1 LVEKLLNLFKMEI
14 ENTEPQNIETLPT
27 PALLMRTWG
36 RFVWGFGL
44 KVTRNT
50 LIFLGSIIISILLL
64 LQIPFFQTVIIKQ
77 AFVIVSDVLKFKI
90 ETKSAYI
97 NVFTSKAFFKDLS
110 VRDRQGK
117 PMIFIEDL
125 RVDFEYDKVIK
136 NGNVYLHDIVLKG
149 GSINFRIDKKTNLLN
164 IDDFIETIDSLTAP
178 KVRNPKAAPTMVIIK
193 KAKIID
199 TYFGYTDER
208 KPYTSQPNFFNPLR
222 FGIDNLHAEVD
233 DLSIVGDSV
242 DVQISDLQGI
252 EYQSD
257 LRLHKLNTQFR
268 FTEKTMQFK
277 ALNAHLNHTFLRDSI
292 IFQYNHPRDL
302 SDFVEKVHIKAH
314 LDSTV
319 IDTDDLAK
327 FAPEVK
333 QYDDVWRISGNFV
346 GRVNDF
352 DLKNLDLYLGK
363 QSHVIGEASFAGLP
377 DTKQTFMNLQFRQA
391 QVLASELDPY
401 IDQTEVSPFLQ
412 KLGLVNFKA
421 SVTGFFADFVA
432 NGDFKTSLGNLTSDI
447 KLQLKKNI
455 EQSYYKGYL
464 KTDQFDLGT
473 LVGVDKLGK
482 IDITGTIEGTGF
494 SPEFAKFKLDAQ
506 VDKLAYNNY
515 EYQNIQVD
523 GALSR
528 QQFDGEMIAKDDNF
542 NFEINGALDFNRKG
556 QDPQSPAG
564 NFKLKSKIYNID
576 LKKLNFSPIEAII
589 HGDLSLDTHGL
600 TLDDLTGNASLTDA
614 LIVYGG
620 KDLKIKELDFLSFYT
635 DEGKRLFQINSD
647 YLDFEANGNFLFS
660 NVFADIEELLE
671 EYLLSFQNQPK
682 KIAEYYQAKQKR
694 LPKEIK
700 RYGVDFEFEFK
711 NANPLLAI
719 FNDKFFV
726 SNYSEIKGS
735 FARGKSTSLKIFTET
750 NLDSVFYDSY
760 KFYDIGI
767 DVNTSKIVN
776 TPEILAE
783 GTITSNRQSFRFADT
798 EKMLLNAVWGENAI
812 NFNLQAKQSGNT
824 NSADLAGLMRFVGD
838 TTLVSFQAS
847 KFQFLNE
854 WWGITKGN
862 EINLN
867 PQDIVFSNLAF
878 FKEKNKGSLISLEGK
893 MSDTLKV
900 RVQDFEVFSFANF
913 FNQDIHGVLNAELDM
928 LRLQS
933 KPEVKG
939 QLGLENLLYDKILIG
954 DVEGRVNW
962 LDSLQKMSTDI
973 NLYRRGRYILD
984 LRGDYKPNLK
994 ENALDLIAE
1003 FEKTDLEIVEPFVK
1017 DLISKLK
1024 GDILGKLTIKGTLE
1038 DPKIRGNL
1046 TVENG
1051 QFKLNYLNTL
1061 YQMDGDVAFL
1071 KGEIKAS
1078 NVVLLDEFSNP
1089 ATANASIY
1097 HDRYRDFYLLA
1108 KAKFYDFQLLNT
1120 TEKDNSLYYGEAYAT
1135 GDLKMEGFLSNLKLN
1150 VNARSRKGTS
1160 LVLPLDGYEEV
1171 GQKDYIEFVKLDS
1184 KKDSTNINRIDLG
1197 GMQINF
1203 NLEVNPD
1210 AEIRILFDK
1219 NTGDMIWATGR
1230 GNIEMNVDTEGEFAM
1245 FGSYI
1250 IDKGKYNFTFS
1261 LENYNLLNKGF
1272 DIQKGSTITFNGDVY
1287 KSVLDIKAL
1296 YNKNVSLKSL
1306 VDIQNVDANTARDL
1320 NRFYPATAVLGM
1332 KGEFLT
1338 PEIKIGLD
1346 LEEAKKLTINNS
1358 FLQSALL
1365 QLETQIQTNEQ
1376 VRNQQVFSLLILNRL
1391 SSINS
1396 FSGVGGGAGSS
1407 LSELL
1412 SNQFSN
1418 WLSQV
1423 DENLE
1428 LSFNLDPSNL
1438 NTFQMRVSYNLLDG
1452 RIRIT
1457 RDGGFTNSR
1466 SQTDFTSL
1474 IGDWTLEYLLS
1485 NSGKYRLKAYNRT
1498 NQNLLNSV
1506 NLGNGGATTIGFSLL
1521 HTANFNRLEDLFTS
1535 RKKREA
1541 EEKIKLERI
1550 KESQSEESF
1559 IEFSPKIKSDS
1570 TQTSNPLE
1578 LIKQRERESM
1588 PEPMPLKHRQD
1599 RYQNSKRII
1608 AENAENPDNE
1618 GLNSNQSLN
1627 PTTQNAN
1634 PKNQYLEGDVD
1645 NEPMPEKYRPQNNE
1659 QPNSNNQITTENK
1672 PKLPHN
1678 QAFPLKHRFDKLNK

>member
-1 LVEKLLNLFKMEI
+1 MEAENL
-14 ENTEPQNIETLPT
+14 EPQSTESPLS
-27 PALLMRTWG
+27 PAPLMRTWW

-44 KVTRNT
+44 KALRNT
-50 LIFLGSIIISILLL
+50 LIFLGTILIFILLL
-64 LQIPFFQTVIIKQ
+64 LQIPFFQTVIFKQ
-77 AFVIVSDVLKFKI
+77 AFVLVSDVLKFKI
-90 ETKSAYI
+90 EAKSVYI
-97 NVFTSKAFFKDLS
+97 NVFTSKAFFRDLS

-125 RVDFEYDKVIK
+125 RVDFDYDKVIK
-136 NGNVYLHDIVLKG
+136 NGDVYLNDIFLKG

-164 IDDFIETIDSLTAP
+164 IDDFVETIDSLTAP
-178 KVRNPKAAPTMVIIK
+178 KVRNPNATPTIVIIK
-193 KAKIID
+193 KAEIID

-208 KPYTSQPNFFNPLR
+208 KPYTSQPNYFNPLR
-222 FGIDNLHAEVD
+222 FGIDNLNAKVD

-242 DVQISDLQGI
+242 DVQISNLQGI
-252 EYQSD
+252 DYQSD
-257 LRLHKLNTQFR
+257 LRLHRLNTQFR

-277 ALNAHLNHTFLRDSI
+277 KLDAHFNNTYLRDSV
-292 IFQYNHPRDL
+292 IFRYGHPRDL
-302 SDFVEKVHIKAH
+302 SDFVEKVDIQAH

-333 QYDDVWRISGNFV
+333 QYDDVWRISGDFV

-363 QSHVIGEASFAGLP
+363 QSHVVGRASFSGLP
-377 DTKQTFMNLQFRQA
+377 DTKQTFMDLEFRQA
-391 QVLASELDPY
+391 RVLASELDPY
-401 IDQTEVSPFLQ
+401 IDQPEVSPFLQ
-412 KLGLVNFKA
+412 KLGMVDFRAN
-421 SVTGFFADFVA
+421 VTGFFADFVA
-432 NGDFKTSLGNLTSDI
+432 NGDFKTSLGNLTSDV

-455 EQSYYKGYL
+455 EQSYYKGEVVS
-464 KTDQFDLGT
+464 DQFDLGT
-473 LVGVDKLGK
+473 LVGVEKLGK
-482 IDITGTIEGTGF
+482 IDIDGKIEGTGF
-494 SPEFAKFKLDAQ
+494 SPQFAKFKLDAQ
-506 VDKLAYNNY
+506 VNKLAYNNY
-515 EYQNIQVD
+515 EYKDIRVD
-523 GALSR
+523 GELSR
-528 QQFDGEMIAKDDNF
+528 QRFNGEMIAKDENF
-542 NFEINGALDFNRKG
+542 NFEIKGELDFNKN
-556 QDPQSPAG
+556 PLEPEAPAG

-576 LKKLNFSPIEAII
+576 LLKLNFMPVQTII
-589 HGDLSLDTHGL
+589 HGDLNLDTHGL
-600 TLDDLTGNASLTDA
+600 TLDDLTGNATLTDA
-614 LIVYGG
+614 LIVYNH
-620 KDLKIKELDFLSFYT
+620 KDLKINELDFLSFYT

-660 NVFADIEELLE
+660 KVFADIEELLS
-671 EYLLSFQNQPK
+671 EYILSFQNQPS
-682 KIAEYYQAKQKR
+682 KIEEYYRNKLKN
-694 LPKEIK
+694 LPKEIN
-700 RYGVDFEFEFK
+700 RYAVDFEFEFK
-711 NANPLLAI
+711 NVNPLLEI
-719 FNDKFFV
+719 FTDKVFV
-726 SNYSEIKGS
+726 AKYSEIKGS
-735 FARGKSTSLKIFTET
+735 FAKGKSTSLKLFTET
-750 NLDSVFYDSY
+750 NLDSIFYANN
-760 KFYDIGI
+760 KFYDINI
-767 DVNTSKIVN
+767 DINTSKIVS

-783 GTITSNRQSFRFADT
+783 GTITSHRQSFSFADT

-812 NFNLQAKQSGNT
+812 NFNLQAKQNGNT
-824 NSADLAGLMRFVGD
+824 NSADLEGVMRFVGD
-838 TTLVSFQAS
+838 TTLVSFQPS

-854 WWGITKGN
+854 LWRITKNN

-867 PQDIVFSNLAF
+867 PQDIVVSNLAF
-878 FKEKNKGSLISLEGK
+878 FKEKNRASQISLDGK
-893 MSDTLKV
+893 ISDTLKL
-900 RVQDFEVFSFANF
+900 RIQDFEVFSFADF

-928 LRLQS
+928 LHLNQS
-933 KPEVKG
+933 PEIKG
-939 QLGLENLLYDKILIG
+939 QLGLENLLYEKILIG

-962 LDSLQKMSTDI
+962 LDSLQKMSMDA

-984 LRGDYKPNLK
+984 LRGDYAPNLK
-994 ENALDLIAE
+994 EDALNLIAE

-1046 TVENG
+1046 AVENG

-1061 YQMDGDVAFL
+1061 YQVDGDIAFL

-1120 TEKDNSLYYGEAYAT
+1120 TARDNSLYYGEAYAT
-1135 GDLKMEGFLSNLKLN
+1135 GNLKIEGFLNNLKLDI
-1150 VNARSRKGTS
+1150 NARSRKGTS

-1184 KKDSTNINRIDLG
+1184 KKDSTKVNRVDLG

-1203 NLEVNPD
+1203 NLEVTPD

-1230 GNIEMNVDTEGEFAM
+1230 GNIEMNVDTEGEFSM
-1245 FGSYI
+1245 FGSYA

-1261 LENYNLLNKGF
+1261 FNNYNLLNKGF

-1306 VDIQNVDANTARDL
+1306 VDVQNVDANTARDL

-1418 WLSQV
+1418 WFSQM

-1485 NSGKYRLKAYNRT
+1485 TSGKYRLKAYNRT

-1521 HTANFNRLEDLFTS
+1521 HTANFNRLEDLFAS

-1541 EEKIKLERI
+1541 EEKIKLERL
-1550 KESQSEESF
+1550 KENQTEES
-1559 IEFSPKIKSDS
+1559 ILEFAPKIKIDT
-1570 TQTSNPLE
+1570 TQTTNPLE
-1578 LIKQRERESM
+1578 LIKQRERESL
-1588 PEPMPLKHRQD
+1588 PEPIPLKHRQD
-1599 RYQNSKRII
+1599 RYQNPKRII
-1608 AENAENPDNE
+1608 ADSADNEPLIVKQSSGENPKK
-1618 GLNSNQSLN
+1618 SN
-1627 PTTQNAN
+1627 TD
-1634 PKNQYLEGDVD
+1634 KQYLEGDED
-1645 NEPMPEKYRPQNNE
+1645 NEPMPDQYRQNLNDNGQTKPPTTSE
-1659 QPNSNNQITTENK
+1659 INRKSPGNQE
-1672 PKLPHN
+1672 
-1678 QAFPLKHRFDKLNK
+1678 FPLRHRFDKVGKK

>member
-1 LVEKLLNLFKMEI
+1 MEV
-14 ENTEPQNIETLPT
+14 ENTEPQNIETPPT
-27 PALLMRTWG
+27 PAPLTRTWW

-44 KVTRNT
+44 KVARNT
-50 LIFLGSIIISILLL
+50 LIFFGSILLCILLL
-64 LQIPFFQTVIIKQ
+64 LQIPFFQTVIFKQ
-77 AFVIVSDVLKFKI
+77 AFVFVSDALKFKV
-90 ETKSAYI
+90 EAKSVYI
-97 NVFTSKAFFKDLS
+97 NVFTSKAFFRDLS

-125 RVDFEYDKVIK
+125 RIDFDYHRVIK
-136 NGNVYLHDIVLKG
+136 NGDVYLNEVVLKR
-149 GSINFRIDKKTNLLN
+149 GSIDFRIDKKTKLLN

-178 KVRNPKAAPTMVIIK
+178 KKRNPNASPTIVIIK
-193 KAKIID
+193 KAEIID
-199 TYFGYTDER
+199 TYFGFTDDR
-208 KPYTSQPNFFNPLR
+208 KPYTSQPNYFNPSR
-222 FGIDNLHAEVD
+222 FGIDNLGATID

-242 DVQISDLQGI
+242 DVKITGLQGI

-257 LRLHKLNTQFR
+257 LRLHRLNTQFR

-277 ALNAHLNHTFLRDSI
+277 ALDAYLNNTFLRDSI
-292 IFQYNHPRDL
+292 IFRYSHPRDL
-302 SDFVEKVHIKAH
+302 SDFVEKVQINAH

-333 QYDDVWRISGNFV
+333 RYDDVWRISGDFS

-352 DLKNLDLYLGK
+352 DFKNLDLYLGK
-363 QSHVIGEASFAGLP
+363 QSHVIGEASFSGLP

-401 IDQTEVSPFLQ
+401 IDQAEVSPFLQ
-412 KLGLVNFKA
+412 KLGMVNFQAKL
-421 SVTGFFADFVA
+421 TGFFADFVA
-432 NGDFKTSLGNLTSDI
+432 SGDFKTSLGNLTSDV

-455 EQSYYKGYL
+455 EQSYYKGEVI
-464 KTDQFDLGT
+464 TDQFDLGT
-473 LVGVDKLGK
+473 LVGVEKLGK
-482 IDITGTIEGTGF
+482 IDIDGKIEGTGF

-515 EYQNIQVD
+515 EYQNIKVD
-523 GALSR
+523 GELSR
-528 QQFDGEMIAKDDNF
+528 QRFNGEMIAKDDNF
-542 NFEINGALDFNRKG
+542 NFEIKGELDFNKNPL
-556 QDPQSPAG
+556 DPKAPAG

-576 LKKLNFSPIEAII
+576 LLKLNFMSVPTII
-589 HGDLSLDTHGL
+589 HADLDLDTHGL
-600 TLDDLTGNASLTDA
+600 TLDDLTGNATITDA
-614 LIVYGG
+614 LIVYNN
-620 KDLKIKELDFLSFYT
+620 KDLKIKELDFLSFHT

-660 NVFADIEELLE
+660 KVFADIEELLM
-671 EYLLSFQNQPK
+671 EYVLSFQNQPK
-682 KIAEYYQAKQKR
+682 KIEEYYQQKLKR
-694 LPKEIK
+694 LPKEIN
-700 RYGVDFEFEFK
+700 RYSVEFAFEFV
-711 NANPLLAI
+711 NANPLLAV
-719 FNDKFFV
+719 FDDKVFI
-726 SNYSEIKGS
+726 SPNSEIKGS
-735 FARGKSTSLKIFTET
+735 FARGKSTSLKVFTET
-750 NLDSVFYDSY
+750 ELDSVFYGSN
-760 KFYDIGI
+760 KFYNLNI

-783 GTITSNRQSFRFADT
+783 GTITSNRQSFSFADT

-812 NFNLQAKQSGNT
+812 NFNLQAKQSGNS
-824 NSADLAGLMRFVGD
+824 NSADLEGLMRFVGD
-838 TTLVSFQAS
+838 TTLISFQPS

-854 WWGITKGN
+854 MWRISKNN

-867 PQDIVFSNLAF
+867 PQDIIVNNLAF
-878 FKEKNKGSLISLEGK
+878 FKEKNKGSQISLDGTI
-893 MSDTLKV
+893 SDTLKL

-913 FNQDIHGVLNAELDM
+913 FKQDVHGVLNAELDM
-928 LRLQS
+928 LHLQA
-933 KPEVKG
+933 KPEIKG
-939 QLGLENLLYDKILIG
+939 QLGLENLMYDKILIG

-962 LDSLQKMSTDI
+962 IDSLQKMNMDA

-994 ENALDLIAE
+994 EDALDLVAE
-1003 FEKTDLEIVEPFVK
+1003 FEKTDLEIVEPFIK

-1024 GDILGKLTIKGTLE
+1024 GDIVGELTIRGTLD
-1038 DPKIRGNL
+1038 DPKVRGNL

-1051 QFKLNYLNTL
+1051 QFKLNYLNTN
-1061 YQMDGDVAFL
+1061 YKEVEAKVAFL
-1071 KGEIKAS
+1071 KDEIKIS
-1078 NVVLLDEFSNP
+1078 NVLLLDEFSNP
-1089 ATANASIY
+1089 ATFAGSIF
-1097 HDRYRDFYLLA
+1097 HERYRNFYLQG
-1108 KAKFYDFQLLNT
+1108 KSKFYDFQLLNT
-1120 TEKDNSLYYGEAYAT
+1120 SEKDNSLYYGEAYAT
-1135 GDLKMEGFLSNLKLN
+1135 GDLKIEGFLNNLKLN
-1150 VNARSRKGTS
+1150 INARSRKGTS

-1184 KKDSTNINRIDLG
+1184 KKDSTKINRIDLG
-1197 GMQINF
+1197 GLQINF
-1203 NLEVNPD
+1203 NLEVTPD

-1230 GNIEMNVDTEGEFAM
+1230 GNIEMNVDTEGEFSM
-1245 FGSYI
+1245 FGSYA

-1261 LENYNLLNKGF
+1261 FNNYNLLNKGF

-1306 VDIQNVDANTARDL
+1306 VDLQTVDANTARDL

-1346 LEEAKKLTINNS
+1346 LEEAKKLTVNNS

-1418 WLSQV
+1418 WFSQM

-1521 HTANFNRLEDLFTS
+1521 HTANFNRLEDLFVS

-1541 EEKIKLERI
+1541 EEKLKLDRLREN
-1550 KESQSEESF
+1550 QSEESV
-1559 IEFSPKIKSDS
+1559 IEFAPKIKIDS
-1570 TQTSNPLE
+1570 TQTTNPLE
-1578 LIKQRERESM
+1578 LIKQRERENM
-1588 PEPMPLKHRQD
+1588 PEPIPLKHRQD
-1599 RYQNSKRII
+1599 RYQNPKRII
-1608 AENAENPDNE
+1608 VEKSENADNE
-1618 GLNSNQSLN
+1618 PVSNNQLPAN
-1627 PTTQNAN
+1627 N
-1634 PKNQYLEGDVD
+1634 PKKSDNKRQYLEGDED
-1645 NEPMPEKYRPQNNE
+1645 NEPIPEQYRKQNSE
-1659 QPNSNNQITTENK
+1659 ETKPGLKVITENNSK
-1672 PKLPHN
+1672 APSN
-1678 QAFPLKHRFDKLNK
+1678 RDFPLKHRFDKVNK